1 MPGRALLTRLT
12 VGACALALAA
22 GVLVGVTGPVAT
34 PVAQAAGSPP
44 PSSAAAI
51 LSQISPPA
59 WMTGPITSIA
69 GLDDSM
75 YVISDDTLVELNPA
89 TGNWGNRLSVVAGQ
103 PASGVNPSDGDLL
116 GLSVSDDSILLGLS
130 VVGNGRVYTQFQ
142 RVGRAS
148 LAMSAGALPNVI
160 VAGVECV
167 EGGSSVVNGLFSG
180 AMDARRGD
188 GRLAFGLESASCGSR
203 YVVGVIPGGSN
214 QPFSLYPMAGGV
226 AGGVAGVAI
235 RDDTVYVASRAA
247 GSNVPDDTGLFAV
260 PILSSGLNNP
270 VRLAT
275 LTNPGVLAVASED
288 TIAVASTTTGAVQLL
303 HSSTNYTP
311 TNWTTPNAS
320 GTGALAFGSR
330 AVLYAAGTHVA
341 IKGFGATSVDDSVS
355 LNGSLMGNN
364 IAVWNRQAGSVALVP
379 YTSSGVRSVA
389 RVGIAQGA
397 LDDTTAAVGGTVKV
411 TVTGP
416 AGVPV
421 DDSVVVSAS
430 FDDSAAVITANRSLA
445 GGGRQFDITVPAG
458 SGTANVVL
466 ALRGGNRINAGLFT
480 YPATATY
487 TITYDAQGG
496 SVSPTSAS
504 VTAGQ
509 SLTLPTPTYS
519 GYTFNGW
526 FTQSTGGTQVTSP
539 YTPAA
544 SGTIYAQW
552 TAVPNP
558 NPNPNPPQPTPTPSP
573 SPTEPPA
580 PEPVPPL
587 APGDAYLTVD
597 GAPQPVTVEPN
608 TQSDGVT
615 IAGSEFDMEL
625 QGLDRQGEPLN
636 LSADGVLILNTERQV
651 EASGTGFKPDF
662 EIDLYMNPPTTQTT
676 RTARAT
682 EPVYVGTVKTDAAGD
697 FSGLAQLPPDIDVGD
712 HVVQAVG
719 YTKTGATRAVSLGV
733 RVEPESSAVLDKGT
747 RTVDGRYDRIT
758 TSGTT
763 TGLKPG
769 SRLTAWIRYSGQTTF
784 TKANAKIVV
793 QADGTFRWT
802 RLVRPDRAVTAYVAK
817 GPDRSNTVTWRR
829 IR

>member
-1 MPGRALLTRLT
+1 MPGRAALTAKLT
-12 VGACALALAA
+12 AGASVLALGA
-22 GVLVGVTGPVAT
+22 GVLVGVSGGVVTRA
-34 PVAQAAGSPP
+34 AQAAGSPP

-51 LSQISPPA
+51 LSRITPPA
-59 WMTGPITSIA
+59 WMTGPIKSIA
-69 GLDDSM
+69 SVDDSM
-75 YVISDDTLVELNPA
+75 YVISDDTLVALNPA
-89 TGNWGNRLSVVAGQ
+89 TGSWGSPLGISYIPRQGQ
-103 PASGVNPSDGDLL
+103 QAVDDTLV
-116 GLSVSDDSILLGLS
+116 GLTVSDDTIYVGLTE
-130 VVGNGRVYTQFQ
+130 GLPLAFEFAQFQ
-142 RVGRAS
+142 GINRVEFSSSPSSVAVAKVADVACNNSGTAFGVFAG
-148 LAMSAGALPNVI
+148 AMSARSDGRLGFGTSQVTKCGTRFILGWVPRQP
-160 VAGVECV
+160 VAEANLGTSGSVGGVAFRDDTMYV
-167 EGGSSVVNGLFSG
+167 TST
-180 AMDARRGD
+180 GD
-188 GRLAFGLESASCGSR
+188 GRLYIAETLSTGSGFDGNPPH
-203 YVVGVIPGGSN
+203 VSVLSNPG
-214 QPFSLYPMAGGV
+214 PV
-226 AGGVAGVAI
+226 AVTA
-235 RDDTVYVASRAA
+235 DDTV
-247 GSNVPDDTGLFAV
+247 
-260 PILSSGLNNP
+260 
-270 VRLAT
+270 
-275 LTNPGVLAVASED
+275 
-288 TIAVASTTTGAVQLL
+288 AVASTTGGAVQLL
-303 HSSTNYTP
+303 HSSTNYTA

-320 GTGALAFGSR
+320 GTGALAFDSR

-379 YTSSGVRSVA
+379 YTSSGARSVA

-397 LDDTTAAVGGTVKV
+397 LGDTTAAVGGTVKV

-416 AGVPV
+416 SGVPV

-676 RTARAT
+676 RAARAT

-733 RVEPESSAVLDKGT
+733 RVEPEFSAVLDKGT
-747 RTVDGRYDRIT
+747 RTVDGRYDRIS

>member
-1 MPGRALLTRLT
+1 MSGPATFRRLAA
-12 VGACALALAA
+12 VSGALALGA
-22 GVLVGVTGPVAT
+22 GVLVGVTGPVAA

-59 WMTGPITSIA
+59 WMTGPIKSIA
-69 GLDDSM
+69 GRGDSM

-89 TGNWGNRLSVVAGQ
+89 TGTWGSPKGIAYITAGASRTYVLRGLAVSEDTVVVGLAVSSGLAQLAQFQGFTRTSFATDAGTAIATEITNVGC
-103 PASGVNPSDGDLL
+103 ASTGVFRGAMAARRDGVFGFGLQSDSDPNTGCTPTNLTMGFAPVPGGVNGGTGSPQLYAANAL
-116 GLSVSDDSILLGLS
+116 GLGATGVIGGVAISDDSLYATS
-130 VVGNGRVYTQFQ
+130 VLDD
-142 RVGRAS
+142 S
-148 LAMSAGALPNVI
+148 LAMAPIPL
-160 VAGVECV
+160 
-167 EGGSSVVNGLFSG
+167 SG
-180 AMDARRGD
+180 P
-188 GRLAFGLESASCGSR
+188 AFA
-203 YVVGVIPGGSN
+203 
-214 QPFSLYPMAGGV
+214 
-226 AGGVAGVAI
+226 
-235 RDDTVYVASRAA
+235 
-247 GSNVPDDTGLFAV
+247 
-260 PILSSGLNNP
+260 NNP
-270 VRLAT
+270 VLIPVLDA
-275 LTNPGVLAVASED
+275 PGPVAVTSED

-303 HSSTNYTP
+303 HRSSNYTP
-311 TNWTTPNAS
+311 TNWPTPNAI
-320 GTGALAFGSR
+320 GTGALAFDSR

-341 IKGFGATSVDDSVS
+341 MKGFGATSVDDSVN

-364 IAVWNRQAGSVALVP
+364 IAVWRSVALVP
-379 YTSSGVRSVA
+379 YISSGVRSVA

-397 LDDTTAAVGGTVKV
+397 LDDTTAAVGGTIKL

-421 DDSVVVSAS
+421 DDSVIVSAS
-430 FDDSAAVITANRSLA
+430 FDDSAAVVTANRAAA
-445 GGGRQFDITVPAG
+445 GGGRQFDLTVPAG

-466 ALRGGNRINAGLFT
+466 NLRGGNRIDAGLFT
-480 YPATATY
+480 YPTSTTY
-487 TITYDAQGG
+487 TVTYDAQGG
-496 SVSPTSAS
+496 GVSPTSAI

-519 GYTFNGW
+519 GYTFKGW
-526 FTQSTGGTQVTSP
+526 FTQPTGGTQVTSP

-552 TAVPNP
+552 TANSNPNP
-558 NPNPNPPQPTPTPSP
+558 PNPNPPQPTPTPSP

-580 PEPVPPL
+580 PQPVPPL
-587 APGDAYLTVD
+587 LPGEAYLTVD
-597 GAPQPVTVEPN
+597 GAPQPVVVEPN
-608 TQSDGVT
+608 TQSDGVN
-615 IAGSEFDMEL
+615 ISASEFDMEL
-625 QGLDRQGEPLN
+625 QGLDGKGEPLN
-636 LSADGVLILNTERQV
+636 LAADGVLILNTERQV

-662 EIDLYMNPPTTQTT
+662 DIDLYMNPPTEQASS
-676 RTARAT
+676 RSARAT

-697 FSGLAQLPPDIDVGD
+697 FSGLAQLPPDINVGD

-733 RVEPESSAVLDKGT
+733 RVEPEFSAVLAQGT
-747 RTVDGRYDRIT
+747 RIADGRYDRIT

-784 TKANAKIVV
+784 TKANTKIMV

-802 RLVRPDRAVTAYVAK
+802 RLVRPERAVTAYVAK

>member
-1 MPGRALLTRLT
+1 MSGPATFRRLAA
-12 VGACALALAA
+12 VSGALALGA
-22 GVLVGVTGPVAT
+22 GALVGVTGPVVT

-51 LSQISPPA
+51 LSRISPPT
-59 WMTGPITSIA
+59 WMTGPIKSIA
-69 GLDDSM
+69 GRDDSM

-89 TGNWGNRLSVVAGQ
+89 TGTWGSPKGIAYITTG
-103 PASGVNPSDGDLL
+103 ASRTYVLRGLAVSDDTVLL
-116 GLSVSDDSILLGLS
+116 GLAVSSGLAQETQFQGMARAALAADPGTAVAVEITKVLCASSGVFGGAVATRNDGIFGFGLQSDSGSNGCTPTNLTMGFAPLPAGFTGSGSPQKYAANALGLGSLGVIGGVVISDDSLYATS
-130 VVGNGRVYTQFQ
+130 VLDD
-142 RVGRAS
+142 S
-148 LAMSAGALPNVI
+148 LA
-160 VAGVECV
+160 
-167 EGGSSVVNGLFSG
+167 
-180 AMDARRGD
+180 
-188 GRLAFGLESASCGSR
+188 LAP
-203 YVVGVIPGGSN
+203 IPKSGSN
-214 QPFSLYPMAGGV
+214 PFPNNPMLIPVLDAPGS
-226 AGGVAGVAI
+226 VAI
-235 RDDTVYVASRAA
+235 TSD
-247 GSNVPDDTGLFAV
+247 
-260 PILSSGLNNP
+260 
-270 VRLAT
+270 
-275 LTNPGVLAVASED
+275 D
-288 TIAVASTTTGAVQLL
+288 TIAVASTTSGAVQLL
-303 HSSTNYTP
+303 HSTTNYTP
-311 TNWTTPNAS
+311 VNWTTPNAS
-320 GTGALAFGSR
+320 GTGALAFDSR

-341 IKGFGATSVDDSVS
+341 IKGFGATSVDDSVN

-364 IAVWNRQAGSVALVP
+364 IAAWRSVALVP

-397 LDDTTAAVGGTVKV
+397 LDDTTAAVGGTIRV

-430 FDDSAAVITANRSLA
+430 FDDSAAVVTANRAVA
-445 GGGRQFDITVPAG
+445 GGGRQFDLTVPAG

-466 ALRGGNRINAGLFT
+466 NLRGGNRINAGLFT
-480 YPATATY
+480 YPASTTY
-487 TITYDAQGG
+487 TVTYDAQGG

-552 TAVPNP
+552 TANSNPNP
-558 NPNPNPPQPTPTPSP
+558 PNPNPPQPTPTPSP
-573 SPTEPPA
+573 SPTDPPA

-587 APGDAYLTVD
+587 PPGEAYLTVD
-597 GAPQPVTVEPN
+597 GAPQPVVVEPN
-608 TQSDGVT
+608 TQSDGVN
-615 IAGSEFDMEL
+615 ISGSEFDMEL
-625 QGLDRQGEPLN
+625 QGLDGKGEPLN
-636 LSADGVLILNTERQV
+636 LAADGVLILNTERQV

-662 EIDLYMNPPTTQTT
+662 DIDLYMNPPTEQPSA
-676 RTARAT
+676 RAARAT

-733 RVEPESSAVLDKGT
+733 RVEPEFSAVLDPGT
-747 RTVDGRYDRIT
+747 RIADGRYDRIT

-763 TGLKPG
+763 TGLKAG

-802 RLVRPDRAVTAYVAK
+802 RLVRPDRVVTAYVAK

>member
-34 PVAQAAGSPP
+34 PVAHAAGSPP
-44 PSSAAAI
+44 PSDSAAAI

-89 TGNWGNRLSVVAGQ
+89 TGGWGSPQGVAYITGGASRTYALRGLAVAEDTVVVGLAVSSGLAQETQFQGFARQLFATTAGVAAATEITNVGCAFNGVFGGAMAARRNGIFGFGLQ
-103 PASGVNPSDGDLL
+103 SDSSGCSPNLTLGFAPLPSGFTGSGTPQKYASNAL
-116 GLSVSDDSILLGLS
+116 GLGTTGVIGGLAISDDSIYATSLLDD
-130 VVGNGRVYTQFQ
+130 
-142 RVGRAS
+142 S
-148 LAMSAGALPNVI
+148 LAIAP
-160 VAGVECV
+160 
-167 EGGSSVVNGLFSG
+167 
-180 AMDARRGD
+180 
-188 GRLAFGLESASCGSR
+188 
-203 YVVGVIPGGSN
+203 IPVSGSN
-214 QPFSLYPMAGGV
+214 PFP
-226 AGGVAGVAI
+226 
-235 RDDTVYVASRAA
+235 
-247 GSNVPDDTGLFAV
+247 
-260 PILSSGLNNP
+260 NNP
-270 VRLAT
+270 T
-275 LTNPGVLAVASED
+275 LIPVLDAPGSITVTADD
-288 TIAVASTTTGAVQLL
+288 TIAVASTTSGAVQLL

-320 GTGALAFGSR
+320 GTGALAFDSR

-379 YTSSGVRSVA
+379 YTSSGIRSVA

-430 FDDSAAVITANRSLA
+430 FDDSAAVITANRA
-445 GGGRQFDITVPAG
+445 VTGGRQLDLTVPAG

-504 VTAGQ
+504 VAAGQ

-519 GYTFNGW
+519 SYTFNGW

-539 YTPAA
+539 YSPAA

-552 TAVPNP
+552 TAVPS
-558 NPNPNPPQPTPTPSP
+558 PNPNPPQPTPTPSP

-608 TQSDGVT
+608 TQSDGVN
-615 IAGSEFDMEL
+615 ISGSEFDMEL

-676 RTARAT
+676 RAARAT

-733 RVEPESSAVLDKGT
+733 RVEPEFSAVLDKGT
-747 RTVDGRYDRIT
+747 RTVDGRYDRIR